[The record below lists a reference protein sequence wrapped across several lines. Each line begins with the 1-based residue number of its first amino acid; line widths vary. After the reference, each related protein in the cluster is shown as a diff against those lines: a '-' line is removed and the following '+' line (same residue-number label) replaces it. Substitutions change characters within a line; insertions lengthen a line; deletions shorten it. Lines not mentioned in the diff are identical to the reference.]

1 MRAARECGSLAMARW
16 CGSTASSFDS
26 TWRAVRTSSHRRGIE
41 EIALSGLRPHVVH
54 LLRCVEAGTKPGG
67 RRLPAVQLCAAA
79 STLRDPTRPRVIP
92 DLSERSRCKSA
103 LEKSCK
109 GILPHSAAPIPERWR
124 PPAIRRPQSFAASK
138 VLPAA
143 LAALESQCG

>member
-26 TWRAVRTSSHRRGIE
+26 TWPAVRASSHRRRIE

-79 STLRDPTRPRVIP
+79 STLRDPAGPMAIP
-92 DLSERSRCKSA
+92 NVRESSSRQSA
-103 LEKSCK
+103 LEKRYTA
-109 GILPHSAAPIPERWR
+109 ILAHSAAPIPERWR

-143 LAALESQCG
+143 LAAIESQCG